1 MKRALLIAGGT
12 VGGLGAVLAITPPQ
26 LTSTT
31 STSSLTGSLGGTP
44 SGGNVATAPAT
55 QAATAQAATAQAAT
69 PAATKAAPQSKATKM
84 AAAAT
89 KSAAATTSAIA
100 SATAQATP
108 SATPTATPIPTP
120 AKTAAAAAPAPATGG
135 YSGTVS
141 GASFQARNYGNLTA
155 TVTFSNGQISHVSAS
170 QSPSSW
176 SQNSLS
182 TLIPYVTSGK
192 ITVDQIKQYAAEQLP
207 CAIANSCRSQAS
219 FSATAF
225 WESVKSAISKA
236 GL

>member
-26 LTSTT
+26 ITSATSTG
-31 STSSLTGSLGGTP
+31 SLTGSLGGTP

-55 QAATAQAATAQAAT
+55 QAAT
-69 PAATKAAPQSKATKM
+69 PAATKAAPKSKATKKSSGG
-84 AAAAT
+84 AAASASASASAPAAQT
-89 KSAAATTSAIA
+89 QSAA
-100 SATAQATP
+100 
-108 SATPTATPIPTP
+108 PTPTP
-120 AKTAAAAAPAPATGG
+120 AKTTAAPAATGG

-141 GASFQARNYGNLTA
+141 GASFQARNYGTLSA
-155 TVTFSNGQISHVSAS
+155 TVTFKDGKIENVSAS

-182 TLIPYVTSGK
+182 ALIPYVSSGK

-207 CAIANSCRSQAS
+207 CAIGNSCRSQAS

-225 WESVKSAISKA
+225 WSSVKSAISKA

>member
-31 STSSLTGSLGGTP
+31 STGSLSGSLGGASA
-44 SGGNVATAPAT
+44 SGNIATA
-55 QAATAQAATAQAAT
+55 AATHAAT
-69 PAATKAAPQSKATKM
+69 PAATKAAPQSKATQKSSGG
-84 AAAAT
+84 AT
-89 KSAAATTSAIA
+89 ASTSA
-100 SATAQATP
+100 SATAAQTQ
-108 SATPTATPIPTP
+108 SAAPTPTPT
-120 AKTAAAAAPAPATGG
+120 KTTAAPATSGG
-135 YSGTVS
+135 YSGTVT
-141 GASFQARNYGNLTA
+141 GASYAARNYGNLSA
-155 TVTFSNGQISHVSAS
+155 TVTFANGQISHVSAS

-182 TLIPYVTSGK
+182 SLIPYVSSGK
-192 ITVDQIKQYAAEQLP
+192 ITIDQIKQYAAEQLP
-207 CAIANSCRSQAS
+207 CAISNSCRSQAS

-225 WESVKSAISKA
+225 WQSVKSAISKA

>member
-31 STSSLTGSLGGTP
+31 STGSLSGSLGGG
-44 SGGNVATAPAT
+44 SASGNVATH
-55 QAATAQAATAQAAT
+55 AATHAAT
-69 PAATKAAPQSKATKM
+69 PAATKAAPQSKATQKSSGS
-84 AAAAT
+84 AT
-89 KSAAATTSAIA
+89 APASA
-100 SATAQATP
+100 SATAAQTQ
-108 SATPTATPIPTP
+108 SAAPTPTPT
-120 AKTAAAAAPAPATGG
+120 KTTVAPAASGG
-135 YSGTVS
+135 YSGTVT
-141 GASFQARNYGNLTA
+141 GASYAARNYGNLSA
-155 TVTFSNGQISHVSAS
+155 TVTFANGQISHVSAS

-182 TLIPYVTSGK
+182 SLIPYVSSGK
-192 ITVDQIKQYAAEQLP
+192 ITIDQIKQYAAEQLP
-207 CAIANSCRSQAS
+207 CAISNSCRSQAS

>member
-31 STSSLTGSLGGTP
+31 STGSLSGSLGGG
-44 SGGNVATAPAT
+44 SASGNVATA
-55 QAATAQAATAQAAT
+55 AATHAAT
-69 PAATKAAPQSKATKM
+69 PAATKAAPQSKATQKSSGG
-84 AAAAT
+84 AT
-89 KSAAATTSAIA
+89 APASA
-100 SATAQATP
+100 SATAAQTQ
-108 SATPTATPIPTP
+108 SAAPTPTPT
-120 AKTAAAAAPAPATGG
+120 KTTAAPAASGG
-135 YSGTVS
+135 YSGTVT
-141 GASFQARNYGNLTA
+141 GASYAARNYGNLSA

-182 TLIPYVTSGK
+182 SLIPYVSSGK
-192 ITVDQIKQYAAEQLP
+192 ITIDQIKQYAAEQLP
-207 CAIANSCRSQAS
+207 CAISNSCRSQAS